1 MRRIL
6 VDLSRIIEFDLR
18 NAFFARLTV
27 LDPAFYDAQN
37 TGDLMSRGTND
48 MEAVRLFIG
57 PSVMYFANTV
67 FSTPLVLAQMFAL
80 DWRLTLATLVPMV
93 AVPPLVIRLGRESH
107 ARGREQQDE
116 FGNLSTVAQENLAGI
131 QVVKA
136 YRQEAAQ
143 TGLFARQNDRYV
155 DRSLAAARVQ
165 AVFFPLLRLVISTGF
180 ISIILLGGWDVMEN
194 GAPLGTII
202 SMVLLYGMI
211 VWPMVA
217 IGWVVNSM
225 QRGMAS
231 LERISDVLHAEPLV
245 KAPAAP
251 LPMPPQPSVEFRHLT
266 FQYPATQAP
275 QLVDISVSVP
285 AGSTLGIIGPVGS
298 GKSTLVNLLARL
310 YPVERGMVLIGGQD
324 INDIGLEE
332 LRRRLGFVFQE
343 TFLFSDTIE
352 WNVRFGAPDGA
363 PADAVVAAAR
373 QAHIHGEIER
383 MPHGYQTELGER
395 GINLSGGQR
404 QRLAIARAIARDA
417 AILVLDDALSAVDT
431 HTEDA
436 ILGELRAI
444 MAGRTVFLISHRVS
458 TVALADQIIVLEA
471 GRITQR
477 GTHGELAAQPGLYQ
491 RLHQR
496 QLLESE
502 AEALDPEPIG
512 GGAR

>member
-1 MRRIL
+1 
-6 VDLSRIIEFDLR
+6 
-18 NAFFARLTV
+18 
-27 LDPAFYDAQN
+27 
-37 TGDLMSRGTND
+37 
-48 MEAVRLFIG
+48 
-57 PSVMYFANTV
+57 
-67 FSTPLVLAQMFAL
+67 
-80 DWRLTLATLVPMV
+80 
-93 AVPPLVIRLGRESH
+93 
-107 ARGREQQDE
+107 
-116 FGNLSTVAQENLAGI
+116 
-131 QVVKA
+131 
-136 YRQEAAQ
+136 
-143 TGLFARQNDRYV
+143 
-155 DRSLAAARVQ
+155 
-165 AVFFPLLRLVISTGF
+165 
-180 ISIILLGGWDVMEN
+180 
-194 GAPLGTII
+194 
-202 SMVLLYGMI
+202 
-211 VWPMVA
+211 
-217 IGWVVNSM
+217 
-225 QRGMAS
+225 
-231 LERISDVLHAEPLV
+231 
-245 KAPAAP
+245 
-251 LPMPPQPSVEFRHLT
+251 
-266 FQYPATQAP
+266 
-275 QLVDISVSVP
+275 
-285 AGSTLGIIGPVGS
+285 
-298 GKSTLVNLLARL
+298 
-310 YPVERGMVLIGGQD
+310 MVLIGGQD